1 MKQARLADTA
11 PGRDNFMLLSRLDIE
26 LFFYSSLAL
35 QTSAIINRHTDLI
48 KEIISPSQ
56 GAPSYRLQSLENNIR
71 YYIWFRMASDGQA
84 WIPVFFLYMSQSL
97 PLEQVIQLSAIYY
110 LSVFLLEVPS
120 GYFSDRIGRR
130 TTLLLAATSLVISF
144 SCFIVGGGFWWF
156 AFGQFFLAGGIA
168 MQSGT
173 DTAFHYDSLKA
184 LGREHE
190 YQHREAQAEQWGLIM
205 LAVATI
211 AGGALGL
218 IDLRLA
224 YVYSMLSAIVMSVIA
239 WRFVEP
245 GHVLEN
251 PEASG
256 SFIKVVFGCLK
267 RLLDP
272 LLGWIFLVSIVL
284 YAMAHIVFEFYQP
297 YLTLLRLPV
306 LEVNNYA
313 PLLSGIIIGVSMFGG
328 AVAAK
333 VSTRWHARLGLV
345 GLIAVAM
352 FVQLGIVGAMALAI
366 TPIAALLICSR
377 NFPMAL
383 VHAPT
388 RAAIAPRITR
398 DQRAT
403 YLSLQGLS
411 ERLFFALLLLLL
423 ASGLDKGAAASES
436 TLLGILTSTLWIG
449 MLCSLLLFLFFRRIH
464 KLTIT
469 PPANRNSQGRNHSSI

>member
-1 MKQARLADTA
+1 
-11 PGRDNFMLLSRLDIE
+11 
-26 LFFYSSLAL
+26 
-35 QTSAIINRHTDLI
+35 
-48 KEIISPSQ
+48 
-56 GAPSYRLQSLENNIR
+56 
-71 YYIWFRMASDGQA
+71 MASDGQA

-97 PLEQVIQLSAIYY
+97 PLAQVIQLSAIYY

-130 TTLLLAATSLVISF
+130 TTLLLSASSLVIAF
-144 SCFIVGGGFWWF
+144 SCFIVGGSFWWF

-184 LGREHE
+184 LNREHE
-190 YQHREAQAEQWGLIM
+190 YQHREARAEQWGLIF

-211 AGGALGL
+211 TGGALGL

-224 YVYSMLSAIVMSVIA
+224 YVYSLLSALVMGTLV
-239 WRFVEP
+239 WFFVEP
-245 GHVLEN
+245 EHATESTGVSE
-251 PEASG
+251 
-256 SFIKVVFGCLK
+256 SFIQAVWSCLK

-297 YLTLLRLPV
+297 YLSLLRLPV
-306 LEVNNYA
+306 LNAGEYA
-313 PLLSGIIIGVSMFGG
+313 PLLSGIVIGISMFGG
-328 AVAAK
+328 AIAAR
-333 VSTRWHARLGLV
+333 VSTNWHAKFGLV
-345 GLIAVAM
+345 GLMVIAM
-352 FVQLGIVGAMALAI
+352 LIQLGIVGAMALTV
-366 TPIAALLICSR
+366 TPVVALLICVR

-388 RAAIAPRITR
+388 RAVIAPRINR

-423 ASGLDKGAAASES
+423 SSGLEKGAAVSES
-436 TLLGILTSTLWIG
+436 TLLGILNLTLWVG
-449 MLCSLLLFLFFRRIH
+449 LTSAALLFVLPLR
-464 KLTIT
+464 KLKSF
-469 PPANRNSQGRNHSSI
+469 N

>member
-1 MKQARLADTA
+1 
-11 PGRDNFMLLSRLDIE
+11 
-26 LFFYSSLAL
+26 
-35 QTSAIINRHTDLI
+35 
-48 KEIISPSQ
+48 
-56 GAPSYRLQSLENNIR
+56 
-71 YYIWFRMASDGQA
+71 MASDGQA
-84 WIPVFFLYMSQSL
+84 WIPVFFLYMSQIL
-97 PLEQVIQLSAIYY
+97 PLERVIQLSAIYY

-144 SCFIVGGGFWWF
+144 SCFIVGGSFWWF
-156 AFGQFFLAGGIA
+156 AIGQFFLAGGIA

-190 YQHREAQAEQWGLIM
+190 YQHREAKAEQWGLIM

-224 YVYSMLSAIVMSVIA
+224 YVYSLLSAIVMGVLV
-239 WRFVEP
+239 WHFVEP
-245 GHVLEN
+245 EHVLES

-256 SFIKVVFGCLK
+256 SFIKVVLSCLK

-306 LEVNNYA
+306 LKATDYA
-313 PLLSGIIIGVSMFGG
+313 PLLSGIVIGISMFGG

-333 VSTRWHARLGLV
+333 VSNRWHASLGLV
-345 GLIAVAM
+345 GLMGVAM
-352 FVQLGIVGAMALAI
+352 FIQLGIVGAMAFAV
-366 TPIAALLICSR
+366 TPVVALLICTR

-423 ASGLDKGAAASES
+423 ASGLDKGASVAES
-436 TLLGILTSTLWIG
+436 TLLNILSSTLWVGIF
-449 MLCSLLLFLFFRRIH
+449 SAILLFVFFRRIQQAIN
-464 KLTIT
+464 KDQYPGET
-469 PPANRNSQGRNHSSI
+469 G